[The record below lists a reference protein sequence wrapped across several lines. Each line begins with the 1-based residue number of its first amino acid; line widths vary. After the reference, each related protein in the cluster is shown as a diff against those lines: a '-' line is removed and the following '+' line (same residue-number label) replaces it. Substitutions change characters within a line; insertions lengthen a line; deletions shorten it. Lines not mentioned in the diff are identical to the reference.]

1 MHLDASSTPS
11 DVARAIR
18 RADLISATP
27 FIAKDLVVDRVGVLA
42 LLDVDAALSQP
53 EYRAAEDTFATWW
66 RAARWTGDARIF
78 LESAQP
84 AHPAVVALTKWDP
97 DVLYRAEAAR
107 RRELGYPPFAAL
119 ARIDVPADRAIEVA
133 RDVAAAGL
141 EALGPVEKEGRTV
154 VVARARRRED
164 LLRALEPLASRWRAA
179 DEPMRVD
186 VDPWEVFVPKWRS

>member
-1 MHLDASSTPS
+1 M
-11 DVARAIR
+11 
-18 RADLISATP
+18 
-27 FIAKDLVVDRVGVLA
+27 VDRVGVLA
-42 LLDVDAALSQP
+42 LLDVDAALAQP

-133 RDVAAAGL
+133 KDVAAAGL

-154 VVARARRRED
+154 VVARARNLDGHLSERVDAVRVVQVVAAFYLATAHAVVND
-164 LLRALEPLASRWRAA
+164 LLLVAQIT
-179 DEPMRVD
+179 
-186 VDPWEVFVPKWRS
+186 